1 MNASD
6 LYNRFKTCIDAT
18 INGWSRA
25 DLATEIEQRA
35 HAQQT
40 IYGITQAA
48 LYVLPEREY
57 HQLVNYIH
65 EKGFNH

>member
-1 MNASD
+1 MKASD
-6 LYNRFKTCIDAT
+6 LYDRFKTCIDAT
-18 INGWSRA
+18 INGWNRA

-40 IYGITQAA
+40 IYGIVQAA
-48 LYVLPEREY
+48 LYVLPESEY
-57 HQLVNYIH
+57 HELVNYIH